1 MRTNRLWI
9 PTGAV
14 PDEEIGP
21 DCEGALVDEWGRVV
35 VAVYPASVKRCV
47 DCNAELPS
55 NAVLFLC
62 DDCRNGGK

>member
-21 DCEGALVDEWGRVV
+21 DCELGLVDLATGKVV
-35 VAVYPASVKRCV
+35 LAVYPKSEKRCA
-47 DCNAELPS
+47 DCGAFSVHTRHEES
-55 NAVLFLC
+55 
-62 DDCRNGGK
+62 RS